1 MQVLSKAAR
10 PKFWREALVRQRA
23 SGLSI
28 HRFCAQEG
36 LAAATFFSWK
46 RRLGRED
53 GGVGRAAAVRFAPVR
68 VVTEV
73 TSEAAAGTIEILLP
87 RQRRIRITGT
97 VDRRQ
102 LADVLAALEEDG
114 GSRPC

>member
-1 MQVLSKAAR
+1 MQVLSKATR
-10 PKFWREALVRQRA
+10 PTFWREALVRQRA

-28 HRFCAQEG
+28 QRFCAQEG
-36 LAAATFFSWK
+36 LAAATFFVWK

-53 GGVGRAAAVRFAPVR
+53 GGVGRAAAVSFAPLR
-68 VVTEV
+68 VVAEGAEPT
-73 TSEAAAGTIEILLP
+73 APHYLEILLP
-87 RQRRIRITGT
+87 RERRIRITGT